1 MNTEVDEL
9 AGSPSN
15 FRQSEPEQLTLLGM
29 ENEPDLFG
37 FDSGI
42 RSEYG
47 TVCGIDEAGRGP
59 LAGAVFAAA
68 VIFDE
73 GVVIDGINDSKK
85 LTEKKREALFDEIIS
100 KARAYSIASASV
112 EEIERLNI
120 LQADFLAMERAYK
133 GLGVPAGIV
142 LVDGNQLP
150 ALDVMMRYVIKG
162 DAKSA
167 SIAAASI
174 LAKVSRD
181 RYMKQMAEKYPQYG
195 FEKHKGY
202 GTKAHYAAVD
212 EFGLCEIHRK
222 SFFKKYFEKR
232 ETHG

>member
-1 MNTEVDEL
+1 M

-15 FRQSEPEQLTLLGM
+15 FRQNEPEQLTMAGID
-29 ENEPDLFG
+29 EATDLFG
-37 FDSGI
+37 FDSMI
-42 RSEYG
+42 RSECG
-47 TVCGIDEAGRGP
+47 VVCGIDEAGRGP
-59 LAGAVFAAA
+59 LAGDVFAAA

-73 GVVIDGINDSKK
+73 GVYIEGLNDSKK

-100 KARAYSIASASV
+100 KARAYCVASASV

-120 LQADFLAMERAYK
+120 LQANFLAMERAYR
-133 GLGVPAGIV
+133 GLASNAGIV

-150 ALDVMMRYVIKG
+150 ALDTQMRYVIKG

-181 RYMKQMAEKYPQYG
+181 RYMKRMAEKYPQYS

-232 ETHG
+232 EQHG